1 MRFEDGAPA
10 GPPLPGGIDD
20 ANPNSPRLDSPAAR
34 FIVAR
39 VGTLAIDQAAGWI
52 FVRGADSVSFPD
64 DDGDMS
70 LGPAEAEARLAWCQ
84 QQAATV
90 LASCDAEKWHTQ

>member
-52 FVRGADSVSFPD
+52 SF
-64 DDGDMS
+64 
-70 LGPAEAEARLAWCQ
+70 
-84 QQAATV
+84 AALTRCRSQTTTV
-90 LASCDAEKWHTQ
+90 T